1 MIYDERVLTVKE
13 LTQLLKDTIETFGY
27 VRVEGE
33 VSNFKISQLHH
44 WYFDL
49 RDGNCSIAIVVFR
62 SDTIWINYRPK
73 NGDRVVVRGKLT
85 VYEPRSQYQ
94 IVADRIERVGIGQ
107 LREAVEKLKEKLLK
121 EGLFDPAHKKPLP
134 LFPRRIGIVTSP
146 RGAAIMDII
155 RTVKRRNSN
164 VHLILYPVKVQ
175 GEGAALEIAHAI
187 EVFNRW
193 GQVDVIIVGRGG
205 GSFED
210 LMAFN
215 EEIVARAIFASK
227 IPIISAVGHEVDFTI
242 SDLVADVRAAT
253 PTAAA
258 ELVVKTRESLEE
270 KIFHLTRTL
279 QTLVKARISEAKNRF
294 FSNENRFMS
303 IRNSFLNQLRY
314 YEVLYERLLNSVNS
328 LLRKR
333 ASRIEFL
340 IRRLIT
346 MYPSRRIRKFIEE
359 LRSRMRVA
367 LVGLLRA
374 KEKAFADKIQRLTK
388 CSPQERFL
396 RLSYQTQI
404 LEKHLVMG
412 MVERLKEEKNR
423 FFQLE
428 SSLQMLSP
436 YKVLERGYAIVFKN
450 GKVVK
455 DTGDLQVGE
464 SVRVKLSKGQF
475 SALVENKEN

>member
-49 RDGNCSIAIVVFR
+49 RDGNCSIAVVVFR
-62 SDTIWINYRPK
+62 SETIWINYKPK
-73 NGDRVVVRGKLT
+73 NGDRVVVGGRLT
-85 VYEPRSQYQ
+85 IYEPRSQYQ

-107 LREAVEKLKEKLLK
+107 LREAVERLKEKLLK

-175 GEGAALEIAHAI
+175 GEGAAGEIAHAI

-215 EEIVARAIFASK
+215 EEIVARAIFASR
-227 IPIISAVGHEVDFTI
+227 IPVISAVGHEVDFTI

-258 ELVVKTRESLEE
+258 ELVVKTRESLQE
-270 KIFHLTRTL
+270 KIFHLTRAL
-279 QTLVKARISEAKNRF
+279 QTLMKAKISEAKNSF
-294 FSNENRFMS
+294 FTSENRFMS
-303 IRNSFLNQLRY
+303 VRNTFMNRFRY
-314 YEVLYERLLNSVNS
+314 YEVLYERLLNSINS
-328 LLRKR
+328 HLRKR
-333 ASRIEFL
+333 ASRTEFL
-340 IRRLIT
+340 IRRLIA
-346 MYPSRRIRKFIEE
+346 MYPSRRIRKLIVD
-359 LRSRMRVA
+359 LGGRMKVA
-367 LVGLLRA
+367 LLTLFRE
-374 KEKAFADKIQRLTK
+374 KEKALADRIH
-388 CSPQERFL
+388 
-396 RLSYQTQI
+396 RLSKQFPR
-404 LEKHLVMG
+404 EKFINLYHKRQNLHKALISEMRE
-412 MVERLKEEKNR
+412 MIKARKNR
-423 FFQLE
+423 LLQLE

-436 YKVLERGYAIVFKN
+436 YKVLERGYAIVFRE
-450 GKVVK
+450 GKAVKSVDELELDDRVRVQLSRGRFSAVVK
-455 DTGDLQVGE
+455 E
-464 SVRVKLSKGQF
+464 
-475 SALVENKEN
+475 KEN